1 MRTQKLFYCYS
12 ERFMRAC
19 VYNGFRIIRH
29 GVNPDTGAD
38 YWVFIGSE
46 VFNYYKDNLY
56 QLERD
61 KF

>member
-46 VFNYYKDNLY
+46 IFNYYKDNLY

-61 KF
+61 RF

>member
-29 GVNPDTGAD
+29 GVNPDTGAG
-38 YWVFIGSE
+38 YWGFIGSE
-46 VFNYYKDNLY
+46 IFNYYKDNLY

>member
-29 GVNPDTGAD
+29 GVNPGTGAD

-61 KF
+61 EF

>member
-1 MRTQKLFYCYS
+1 
-12 ERFMRAC
+12 MRAC

-29 GVNPDTGAD
+29 GVNPGTGAD

-61 KF
+61 RF

>member
-29 GVNPDTGAD
+29 GVNPGTGAD

-61 KF
+61 RF

>member
-12 ERFMRAC
+12 ERFMLAC

-46 VFNYYKDNLY
+46 IFNYYKDNLY

>member
-1 MRTQKLFYCYS
+1 
-12 ERFMRAC
+12 MRAC
-19 VYNGFRIIRH
+19 VFNGFHVIRQ
-29 GVNPDTGAD
+29 GVNERTGAT

-61 KF
+61 NF

>member
-29 GVNPDTGAD
+29 GVNPGTGAD

-61 KF
+61 DF